1 MASDDDSGRGPVTTD
16 TPVGVIGLGAIGDGV
31 ASALERAG
39 FPVVVCDVRE
49 EATQR
54 HEGAARVASS
64 PAELAGQVDA
74 IVVAVVDDAQVHSV
88 LSGPAGALAAARP
101 GTVVVVVSTITMAC
115 VEALGEEAAG
125 YGVVMVDCGVSGG
138 PAAAAAGE
146 LVCMVGG
153 DRTVIDAMAPV
164 FDALGSMTVVMGPFG
179 TGLAAKLARNL
190 VQYGGWLA
198 AYEGQKLAE
207 ASGVNLA
214 RLAQVI
220 RASDA
225 KIGGAATLMFRPT
238 VAPFG
243 EGDDQG
249 LIDAMASAAALAH
262 KDLRAALDLA
272 AGLDLPL
279 PLAAMTDRRADAIF
293 GVAADPDAP
302 ERGSGESEMNGDAR

>member
-164 FDALGSMTVVMGPFG
+164 FDALGSMTVVMGPLRHRPG
-179 TGLAAKLARNL
+179 RQAGPEPGAVR
-190 VQYGGWLA
+190 
-198 AYEGQKLAE
+198 
-207 ASGVNLA
+207 
-214 RLAQVI
+214 RLAGCL
-220 RASDA
+220 R
-225 KIGGAATLMFRPT
+225 RPET
-238 VAPFG
+238 GRGVRSEPG
-243 EGDDQG
+243 PPGPGDPGQ
-249 LIDAMASAAALAH
+249 
-262 KDLRAALDLA
+262 
-272 AGLDLPL
+272 
-279 PLAAMTDRRADAIF
+279 
-293 GVAADPDAP
+293 
-302 ERGSGESEMNGDAR
+302 